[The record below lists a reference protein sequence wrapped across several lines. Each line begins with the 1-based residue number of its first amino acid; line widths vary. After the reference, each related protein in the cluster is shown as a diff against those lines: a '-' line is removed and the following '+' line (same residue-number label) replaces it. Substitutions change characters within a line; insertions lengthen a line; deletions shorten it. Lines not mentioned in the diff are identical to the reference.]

1 MRPSLSLSG
10 LLLTTAALAGL
21 QAAPLRAADIGHVKA
36 FDANGEEMIRIKALK
51 DGKEFNV
58 KILKNNACSNQNSSA
73 CLHSVKALVDGQ
85 QLPVKAI
92 RKEANGRVSIKA
104 ITASGELLDIK
115 GITAKGE
122 IVDIKASPVLNSR
135 THGVKGHTKDGTTLH
150 VKGFDKAG
158 NFHHIKAVTNESST
172 TPQTVN
178 GVQYWGDI
186 KALSY

>member
-1 MRPSLSLSG
+1 MRPQPKSLFFFF
-10 LLLTTAALAGL
+10 TTAALAVL

-36 FDANGEEMIRIKALK
+36 FDFNGEEIIRIKALK
-51 DGKEFNV
+51 DGQEFNV
-58 KILKNNACSNQNSSA
+58 KILKNDACSKQNGSA

-104 ITASGELLDIK
+104 ITPSGALLDIK

-135 THGVKGHTKDGTTLH
+135 THGVKGHTNNGTTLH

-158 NFHHIKAVTNESST
+158 NFYHIKAITNESST
-172 TPQTVN
+172 AQQTVN
-178 GVQYWGDI
+178 GVEYWGDI